1 MCLGNFQPSGGDMGL
16 AHESRVPAP
25 VLVFRR
31 CTLIIGVLMTLILT
45 ACSRPPE
52 IIGIDNPALRPAV
65 EAESTRHRIF
75 ITSSRAPS
83 EEPGAFLSA
92 NRARTLGL
100 ASVDVLVPPNHSIG
114 RLKRARRLPP
124 DPRTEFMAVD
134 PVTYAGDVA
143 FVDAINRELASRP
156 ADKRTILLFVHGFN
170 NTPTDSLLRLGQ
182 FVEDT
187 NFEGV
192 PVLLSWAS
200 AARTIR
206 YVHDLNSALIARDMV
221 PEIAEI
227 LGRTKAH
234 SVDVF
239 AHSMGSLLTMEGLV
253 ERDRSGELGRRK
265 NLNTIVLAAP
275 DIDIDLFRAQLNRL
289 SPEIRRS
296 IFLLISERDAALRV
310 SARLAGGVPRVGA
323 APLRDLEEFGLT
335 VIDLSDI
342 NDSSSGSHSAFAG
355 SPDVVQLIGAG
366 LNSAGRFGEDTSPL
380 IDQILT
386 VSPIRVLRQ
395 SPGG

>member
-1 MCLGNFQPSGGDMGL
+1 MYAALDCGRF
-16 AHESRVPAP
+16 
-25 VLVFRR
+25 
-31 CTLIIGVLMTLILT
+31 TLIVAALMTLVLT

-52 IIGIDNPALRPAV
+52 IIGIDNPELQETV
-65 EAESTRHRIF
+65 EADVSRHRIF
-75 ITSSRAPS
+75 ITSTRAPS

-92 NRARTLGL
+92 NRARALGL
-100 ASVDVLVPPNHSIG
+100 ASVDVQVPPTHVIG
-114 RLKRARRLPP
+114 QLRRPWRLPP

-134 PVTYAGDVA
+134 PKTYASDAA
-143 FVDAINRELASRP
+143 FIDAINRELAIRP
-156 ADKRTILLFVHGFN
+156 ADKRTILLFIHGFN
-170 NTPTDSLLRLGQ
+170 NSPTDSVLRLGQ
-182 FVEDT
+182 FVEDS

-192 PVLLSWAS
+192 PVLLTWAS

-206 YVHDLNSALIARDMV
+206 YVYDINSALIAREMV
-221 PEIAEI
+221 PEISDVLAQT
-227 LGRTKAH
+227 RAR

-253 ERDRSGELGRRK
+253 ERDRKGKLGSQK

-275 DIDIDLFRAQLNRL
+275 DIDIDLFRTQLNKL

-323 APLRDLEEFGLT
+323 ASLQDLEEFGLT

-342 NDSSSGSHSAFAG
+342 NDSSAGSHSAFAG
-355 SPDVVQLIGAG
+355 SPDVVQLIGLG
-366 LNSAGRFGEDTSPL
+366 LNNAGRFGEDTSPL

-386 VSPIRVLRQ
+386 VSPIRILRQ
-395 SPGG
+395 RTGG